1 MEIILKETGQILG
14 LRETGNRLR
23 VLLEEAISKNE
34 QVLIDFDGVESI
46 SSSFADEFIAKS
58 YINTGKENFLN
69 CVKIKNANNFI
80 QVIINSSLSERLK
93 KQV

>member
-23 VLLEEAISKNE
+23 LLLEDAIAKNE

-58 YINTGKENFLN
+58 YIN
-69 CVKIKNANNFI
+69 
-80 QVIINSSLSERLK
+80 S
-93 KQV
+93 